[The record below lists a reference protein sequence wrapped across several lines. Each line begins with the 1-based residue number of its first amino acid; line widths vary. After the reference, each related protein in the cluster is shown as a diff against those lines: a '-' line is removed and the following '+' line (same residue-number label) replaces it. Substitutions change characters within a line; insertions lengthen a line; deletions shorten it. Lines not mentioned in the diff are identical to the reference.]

1 MRDFDLNELEVEQ
14 IQDARLNEHFVG
26 NASELGF
33 DEELT
38 DDEYDIAVALQEATL
53 ERLEKMLQPRGT
65 GLEIVRVDMVD
76 YFDFMLVQRDETESE
91 FADRVFG

>member
-14 IQDARLNEHFVG
+14 IEDPRLDDYLIGSPG
-26 NASELGF
+26 NLGF
-33 DEELT
+33 DEGLT
-38 DDEYDIAVALQEATL
+38 DDEYDAATGLQEATL
-53 ERLEKMLQPRGT
+53 ERLSEVLQARGT

-76 YFDFMLVQRDETESE
+76 YFDFMLVRRGETESE